1 MWDPRAIP
9 FDARRADAHGPVE
22 GPSIAHALPELYR
35 RLLDRVAALELLGH
49 RHEADRIRAAA
60 VTAYSAAWD
69 DAAMARLEALRIR
82 AERVH
87 DGQERPRHPSRVTPA
102 VRLRLRL
109 VRTGA

>member
-1 MWDPRAIP
+1 M
-9 FDARRADAHGPVE
+9 E

-35 RLLDRVAALELLGH
+35 RVLDRVAALERLGH

-60 VTAYSAAWD
+60 TRAYSAAWD
-69 DAAMARLEALRIR
+69 DAAMGRLEALRIR

-87 DGQERPRHPSRVTPA
+87 DGHERPRHAGRVVP
-102 VRLRLRL
+102 VNRLRVRL